1 MKNNKNKILIPLL
14 LLTLISC
21 GEGNVSIWDNMG
33 GGGIVSS
40 ITPSNV
46 NVSSITQGNNSIDS
60 ALKVDT
66 IENAINIDLN
76 NVDSLSIEG
85 VKYSSNLLKIEKA
98 GTYALS
104 GTLNG
109 AVEVKGINEEIRIIL
124 NNATIKT
131 LDTQAIAP
139 LMFKSHESTRIL
151 TVYDGT
157 TNTLSD
163 SVGDTEADGDSAV
176 IQAKKSSLVI
186 NGSGTL
192 NLNAVGEDASAIK
205 VKQELYIIDSTLN
218 INAVK
223 NGIKADKKLVVENA
237 NITVVAGNDGI
248 KNDMEAETQEDANLY
263 ASSAEYGYMYIK
275 NTSLNIKSGDDALAA
290 NNYLFIE
297 NRESDV
303 IDIVTNNGCPNSI
316 TESSSDKA
324 NGKAIKVGGIT
335 LVSGTT
341 ETDIPA
347 SYEDNYTLI
356 LKGGTYNVNSNDD
369 AISSKGNLYIVDGT
383 FNLSTGND
391 GIHAE
396 YLSSVSGGN
405 ITVNKSYE
413 ALEGATVDVSG
424 GKLVLHSVDDG
435 INAAN
440 KDLKNY
446 AYSINVSGGD
456 IYVEAQGDGV
466 DSNGTIL
473 MTGGTLIIDG
483 PTESMNGSLDSDR
496 GILVNGGNLV
506 AVGSKGMVENPGT
519 NSEQCYINLTMS
531 TTQNANTKIEIFDED
546 NNSIYTHTPAKKY
559 QSVIM
564 SLKEIEIG
572 KTYKIVVGT
581 TEYSASVKSIAT
593 QIGTSSGGNRP
604 GPSGPGGWK

>member
-1 MKNNKNKILIPLL
+1 MKNNKNKLLIPLL

-40 ITPSNV
+40 ITTSTV

-186 NGSGTL
+186 NGSGIL
-192 NLNAVGEDASAIK
+192 NLNAVGEDATAIK

-297 NRESDV
+297 NRASDV

-604 GPSGPGGWK
+604 GPTWPGGR

>member
-46 NVSSITQGNNSIDS
+46 NVSSVTQGNNSIDS

-124 NNATIKT
+124 NNAIIKT
-131 LDTQAIAP
+131 LDTQVVAP

-176 IQAKKSSLVI
+176 IQAKKASLVI